1 MLHAQNEL
9 AANSD
14 PQSLRDLDWKRPF
27 SVISELPIIF
37 VPRELPKTQRIAEE
51 T

>member
-9 AANSD
+9 AANPD
-14 PQSLRDLDWKRPF
+14 PQSRDLDWKRPF
-27 SVISELPIIF
+27 SVISELPMVF